1 MTWKKIFS
9 YFFSSLLNCA
19 TLDAII
25 NKIYSDLSKQNA
37 NILAIYTA
45 KASSVLNR
53 KARQAAAN
61 PKTDKK
67 DTAETK
73 PEARQSE
80 DLARTPV
87 IYKSMN
93 SLVYLEYIA
102 YQEGDD
108 GNVIV
113 FTTTA
118 ASDVLTDSNKVN
130 VTITATP
137 LNINLVMELSAAT
150 WSLTGITIGEYDFL
164 MLPLISVN
172 EGFSY
177 YCNTT
182 LTFIYPN
189 PTDFTKSTK
198 LTIVGLQLQPYFST
212 ATEVMS
218 AFGDAFDCTGF
229 TSPGIWGGIF
239 VVFLFLIIISIGIS
253 WMLDINTMDRF
264 DDPKGKTIIVS
275 ATD

>member
-1 MTWKKIFS
+1 M
-9 YFFSSLLNCA
+9 
-19 TLDAII
+19 
-25 NKIYSDLSKQNA
+25 
-37 NILAIYTA
+37 AIYTA

-53 KARQAAAN
+53 KARQAAAT
-61 PKTDKK
+61 PKK
-67 DTAETK
+67 DETGTK
-73 PEARQSE
+73 PETKQSE
-80 DLARTPV
+80 ELTRTPV
-87 IYKSMN
+87 VYKNMN
-93 SLVYLEYIA
+93 SLVYLEYLA

-108 GNVIV
+108 GNLIV
-113 FTTTA
+113 FTTTS
-118 ASDVLTDSNKVN
+118 ASDTLTDSNKVN

-150 WSLTGITIGEYDFL
+150 WSLTGISIGEHEFL

-182 LTFIYPN
+182 LTFIDPKS
-189 PTDFTKSTK
+189 DFTKTTT

-212 ATEVMS
+212 ATTEMS
-218 AFGDAFDCTGF
+218 EFGDAFDCTGF